1 MPASREID
9 WTPDQVAQ
17 FWDYQSKRP
26 SASDNYFS
34 AGSGIP
40 VAKRTLS
47 RVAQSASSRILDFG
61 CGTGH
66 FLAQLASLRPDLHLH
81 GVDFSS
87 ESIQAAKETCASLE
101 PPPDLRVMIGASTS
115 WPNQT
120 FDAVYSLEVMEH
132 LSTPLLEAM
141 ATETRRLLKPGGHLV
156 VTTPND
162 EDLEQLHTCCPNC
175 QSTFHIW
182 QHVRSW
188 SPESLNEYMMRFG
201 FALVS
206 ARATELRPTRMR
218 ILLWIARAARIVKS
232 RPPRILAIYRKK
244 SADGDVS

>member
-1 MPASREID
+1 MPASHEID
-9 WTPDQVAQ
+9 WTPDQVAR

-26 SASDNYFS
+26 SAGDNYFS
-34 AGSGIP
+34 TGSGIP
-40 VAKRTLS
+40 VAKRTLA
-47 RVAQSASSRILDFG
+47 RVARSASSRILDFG

-66 FLAQLASLRPDLHLH
+66 FLAQIASLRPDLQLY

-87 ESIQAAKETCASLE
+87 ESIQAAKETCALLE
-101 PPPDLRVMIGASTS
+101 PPPDLRVMTGASTS

-120 FDAVYSLEVMEH
+120 FDAVYSLEVVEH
-132 LSTPLLEAM
+132 LSTPLLDAM
-141 ATETRRLLKPGGHLV
+141 VTEIRRLLKPGGHLV

-188 SPESLNEYMMRFG
+188 SPESLNEYMTTFG
-201 FALVS
+201 FVLVS
-206 ARATELRPTRMR
+206 ARATELRPIRMR
-218 ILLWIARAARIVKS
+218 MLLWIARAARIMKS

-244 SADGDVS
+244 SADGGVS

>member
-1 MPASREID
+1 MPAPREID
-9 WTPDQVAQ
+9 WTPEQVAQ
-17 FWDYQSKRP
+17 FWGYQSKRP

-34 AGSGIP
+34 VGSGIP

-115 WPNQT
+115 WSNQT
-120 FDAVYSLEVMEH
+120 FDAVYSLEVVEH
-132 LSTPLLEAM
+132 LSTPLLHAM
-141 ATETRRLLKPGGHLV
+141 VTEIKRLLKPGGYLV
-156 VTTPND
+156 ITTPND
-162 EDLEQLHTCCPNC
+162 EDLEKLHTCCPNC

-188 SPESLNEYMMRFG
+188 SPESLNEYMMTLG

-218 ILLWIARAARIVKS
+218 LLLWIARAARILKS

-244 SADGDVS
+244 SADGGMS